1 MVARE
6 LRLRS
11 PIEFERARA
20 RGKSW
25 TSELVVAVVL
35 PNDRETNR
43 YGFAVGR
50 RVGKAVTRNRAKRLM
65 REATRNL
72 HPRLVQGHDI
82 VFIARN
88 RVGLETSLSA
98 IAAAMERVLRQAGLL
113 GEDVPAGVDRG
124 TGSSSEV

>member
-11 PIEFERARA
+11 PIDFERARS

-25 TSELVVAVVL
+25 TSNLVVAVVL
-35 PNDRETNR
+35 PNDRGANR

-65 REATRNL
+65 REAARDL
-72 HPRLVQGHDI
+72 HPRLAQGYDI

-88 RVGLETSLSA
+88 RVGLETPLGA
-98 IAAAMERVLRQAGLL
+98 IEAAMERVLRQAGLL
-113 GEDVPAGVDRG
+113 GEDDSGDVDSGVG
-124 TGSSSEV
+124 GSSEA

>member
-1 MVARE
+1 MVARQ

-11 PIEFERARA
+11 PIDFERARS

-25 TSELVVAVVL
+25 TSNLVVAVVL
-35 PNDRETNR
+35 PNDRGVNR

-65 REATRNL
+65 REAVRDL
-72 HPRLVQGHDI
+72 HPRLLQGYDI

-88 RVGLETSLSA
+88 RVGLATPLSA
-98 IAAAMERVLRQAGLL
+98 IEAAIERVLRQAGLL
-113 GEDVPAGVDRG
+113 AEGDPEDIDPG